1 MTSGPLFRTVR
12 ARLTLMHVATMVLV
26 LMVYAAAHLRARPHQ
41 HLERARRAPAERL
54 PLAAEMAQRQ
64 PDGTLVWFDSENAPS
79 ARGFRYGARRGNRC
93 SAPRWRDA
101 SRSPVPRL

>member
-26 LMVYAAAHLRARPHQ
+26 LMVYAAAIFVLVRINTSNALDARLQ
-41 HLERARRAPAERL
+41 SDFRW
-54 PLAAEMAQRQ
+54 AAEMAQRQ